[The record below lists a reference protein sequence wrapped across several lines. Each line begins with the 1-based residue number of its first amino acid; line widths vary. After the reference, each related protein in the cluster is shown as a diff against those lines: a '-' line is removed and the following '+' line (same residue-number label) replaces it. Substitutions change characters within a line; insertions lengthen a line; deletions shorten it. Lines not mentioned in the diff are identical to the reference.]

1 MSVCCTVHCT
11 TVPLIAIAGN
21 GWPHNALRYHQLI
34 PISCHFRDCKA
45 LLFEST
51 HVSSAIAS
59 TQTFTF
65 LPFTCGELMTIT
77 LYMFVAPSNSDPKS
91 VLNLYKQL
99 VVDRTPVV
107 DQHPVL
113 DHRPVADMVRENN
126 IDHATNDVDLVTA
139 TGDVLEH
146 IEVTM
151 VTSVALVKPKK
162 LLVLLPGM
170 DP

>member
-1 MSVCCTVHCT
+1 
-11 TVPLIAIAGN
+11 
-21 GWPHNALRYHQLI
+21 
-34 PISCHFRDCKA
+34 
-45 LLFEST
+45 
-51 HVSSAIAS
+51 
-59 TQTFTF
+59 
-65 LPFTCGELMTIT
+65 
-77 LYMFVAPSNSDPKS
+77 MFVAPSNSDPKS